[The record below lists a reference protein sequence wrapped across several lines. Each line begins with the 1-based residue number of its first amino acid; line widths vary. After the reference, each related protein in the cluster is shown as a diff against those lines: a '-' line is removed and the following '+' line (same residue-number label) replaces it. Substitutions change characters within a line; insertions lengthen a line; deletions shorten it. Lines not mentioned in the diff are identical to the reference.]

1 MAKEKLGIVVSEF
14 NSEITNRMEKAA
26 VGHAGKQGAEI
37 ACVVKVP
44 GAYEIP
50 FAAKKLLS
58 RKDIGAA
65 VALGAVIKGDTDH
78 DIIIGHSVAKS
89 LQELSL
95 EFDKPVSLGIIGPN
109 ATWEHAEKRAEE
121 YSRRAVDATLKMLRL
136 FKKVH

>member
-14 NSEITNRMEKAA
+14 NPEITDRMENASVEYAKR
-26 VGHAGKQGAEI
+26 QGAEI
-37 ACVVKVP
+37 VSIVKVP

-58 RKDIGAA
+58 RKDIDGV
-65 VALGAVIKGDTDH
+65 VALGAIIKGDTDH
-78 DIIIGHSVAKS
+78 DLVIGHAAAKS
-89 LQELSL
+89 LQEISL
-95 EFDKPVSLGIIGPN
+95 EFGKPVALGIIGPN

-121 YSRRAVDATLKMLRL
+121 YSRRAVDAAVKMLRL

>member
-1 MAKEKLGIVVSEF
+1 MAKERLGIVVSEF
-14 NSEITNRMEKAA
+14 NSEITIRMEKAA
-26 VGHAGKQGAEI
+26 VEYAGKQGAVI
-37 ACVVKVP
+37 ASIVKVP

-50 FAAKKLLS
+50 FAAKKVLP
-58 RKDIGAA
+58 RKDIDAV
-65 VALGAVIKGDTDH
+65 VALGAIIKGDTDH
-78 DIIIGHSVAKS
+78 DLVIGHAAAKS

-121 YSRRAVDATLKMLRL
+121 YSRRAIDAAIKMLRL

>member
-14 NSEITNRMEKAA
+14 NPEITKRMENAA
-26 VGHAGKQGAEI
+26 AEYAKMQGAEI
-37 ACVVKVP
+37 VSIVKVP

-121 YSRRAVDATLKMLRL
+121 YSRRAVDAALKMLRL
-136 FKKVH
+136 FKEAH

>member
-1 MAKEKLGIVVSEF
+1 MTKEKLGIVVSEF
-14 NSEITNRMEKAA
+14 NSELTHMMEKAA
-26 VGHAGKQGAEI
+26 AEHARKQGAEI
-37 ACVVKVP
+37 KCIVKVP

-58 RKDIGAA
+58 RKDIDAA
-65 VALGAVIKGDTDH
+65 VALGAIIKGDTDH
-78 DIIIGHSVAKS
+78 DLVIGHAAAKS

-121 YSRRAVDATLKMLRL
+121 YSRRAVDAAIKMLRL

>member
-1 MAKEKLGIVVSEF
+1 MAKERLGIVVSEF
-14 NSEITNRMEKAA
+14 NSEITHRMEKMA
-26 VGHAGKQGAEI
+26 VEYAEKQMAGI
-37 ACVVKVP
+37 ADIVKVP

-58 RKDIGAA
+58 RKDIDA
-65 VALGAVIKGDTDH
+65 VAALGAIIKGDTGH
-78 DIIIGHSVAKS
+78 DIVIGHAVAKS

-95 EFDKPVSLGIIGPN
+95 EFDKPVALGIIGPN

-121 YSRRAVDATLKMLRL
+121 YSRRAVDAALKMLRL